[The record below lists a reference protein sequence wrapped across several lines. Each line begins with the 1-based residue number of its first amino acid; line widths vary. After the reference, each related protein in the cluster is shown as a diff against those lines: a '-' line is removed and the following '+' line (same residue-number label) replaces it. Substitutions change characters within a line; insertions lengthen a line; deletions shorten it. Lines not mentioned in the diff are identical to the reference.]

1 MDLKTTTHTV
11 DAALDQAVA
20 SVTGELG
27 RTDGKA
33 SLLLAFDGAVL
44 AGLASIADQPIP
56 LAAQI
61 FGGAAVLALVVA
73 AVLLLLVVRPRLA
86 GVSGP
91 ARGTFPQWAAL
102 DEGEIRAAVQ
112 DDTRAARVRTLSII
126 AVAKFERLALAVD
139 VTLAGVALLFFAAAA
154 AAAGAIR

>member
-44 AGLASIADQPIP
+44 AGLASVADQPLP
-56 LAAQI
+56 LLARI
-61 FGGAAVLALVVA
+61 SGSAAVLALAVA
-73 AVLLLLVVRPRLA
+73 AVLLLLVVRPRLT
-86 GVSGP
+86 GIGGP

-102 DEGEIRAAVQ
+102 DEDEIRAVMQ
-112 DDTRAARVRTLSII
+112 DDTRAARVRTLSAI
-126 AVAKFERLALAVD
+126 AVSKFQRLALAVD
-139 VTLAGVALLFFAAAA
+139 VSLAAVALLLFAAAVT
-154 AAAGAIR
+154 AAGALR